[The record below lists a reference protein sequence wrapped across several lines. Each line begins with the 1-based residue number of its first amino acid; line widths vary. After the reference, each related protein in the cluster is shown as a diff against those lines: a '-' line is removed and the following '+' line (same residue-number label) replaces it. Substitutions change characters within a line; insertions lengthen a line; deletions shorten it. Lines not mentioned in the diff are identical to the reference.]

1 MQLKKKETSSC
12 NKMSPIGLFQCDSKL
27 NLHLIYSKKNP
38 DYLGT
43 KIAFDIY
50 RKEVING

>member
-12 NKMSPIGLFQCDSKL
+12 NKMSPIGLFQCDSKMYL
-27 NLHLIYSKKNP
+27 PLIYNKKNP
-38 DYLGT
+38 DFLGMNNSL
-43 KIAFDIY
+43 DIY